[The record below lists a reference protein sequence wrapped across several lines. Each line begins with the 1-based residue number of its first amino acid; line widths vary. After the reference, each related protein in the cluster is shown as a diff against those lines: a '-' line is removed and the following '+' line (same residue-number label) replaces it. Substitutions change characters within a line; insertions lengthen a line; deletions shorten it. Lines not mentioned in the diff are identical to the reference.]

1 MYHKGENFVWIYLL
15 YSQLDLCLK
24 FWDPRKIYKEIEV
37 TTANIFCAQSDVAA
51 LAALGLTVALEQK
64 SCTGLVMREIW
75 LFPCLSS
82 STAISIKHSTKN
94 YYAAGSLDFHH
105 NVNSKFLATQSLT
118 AKPYNSPY
126 TTISHLGYLHPT
138 SSFEV
143 LTCILIPPSTYLSV
157 TDTDLTGKR
166 FQLVT

>member
-51 LAALGLTVALEQK
+51 LVALGLTVALEQK

-118 AKPYNSPY
+118 AKPYNSPLHY
-126 TTISHLGYLHPT
+126 HISPWLSASHVFIWGTDMHFNSSLHL
-138 SSFEV
+138 
-143 LTCILIPPSTYLSV
+143 LICYRYGLN
-157 TDTDLTGKR
+157 R
-166 FQLVT
+166 